1 MQISQVRETIYDVV
15 EFEPAAGRHVN
26 QHGHLCDGRTFD
38 VTFHETSRNGPSA
51 SMARCRV
58 CDREL
63 SIENNELF
71 DPYPP
76 PAAAPNEKI
85 G

>member
-1 MQISQVRETIYDVV
+1 MQMPQVRETIHDVV

-26 QHGHLCDGRTFD
+26 QHGQLCDGRTFE
-38 VTFHETSRNGPSA
+38 VIFHEASA

-58 CDREL
+58 CHREL
-63 SIENNELF
+63 SIENDELF

-76 PAAAPNEKI
+76 PASAPNEKI